1 MNPKPI
7 PIFRLRYNSATGQWE
22 QTPLDGFYSLT
33 PQMMAELYQ
42 KSRDNMEQLRETFI
56 ERALEQSDMS
66 AAKDIIN
73 RIRQL

>member
-1 MNPKPI
+1 MNQKPI
-7 PIFRLRYNSATGQWE
+7 PIFRLRYNGATGQWE

-42 KSRDNMEQLRETFI
+42 KSRDDMEQLRAAFI
-56 ERALEQSDMS
+56 ERALEQSDYS

-73 RIRQL
+73 RIREL